1 MEVQEQFPLYP
12 FCCEGVISGGRAG
25 DAWPQPW
32 FSSAPL
38 GLRHITSPQEHGQ
51 QAGKWAETEL
61 GDLRTNTV
69 PPVGSQHK
77 TRLADTFEAAV
88 FIDAHPVEA
97 HVGGGTFVMIWG
109 GQMENMS

>member
-1 MEVQEQFPLYP
+1 VEVQEQFPLYP

-88 FIDAHPVEA
+88 LIDAHPVEA

-109 GQMENMS
+109 GQTENMS